1 MKQLFKMLL
10 ILLCLT
16 SFSFAQ
22 QVIQENDYHKDEP
35 ETMKKKVESYVL
47 VQYFL
52 MNANTLDLTDSQREK
67 LNNIKKDYLYPMIQ
81 KEANFRISEMKVMD
95 LLKKPDFNTEELKSA
110 IQMSINHTLE
120 NALLSIDALDAI
132 RNAVGIDNFNKLI
145 KLMNFSPR
153 DMKKNKNPT
162 ENDQYLPDE
171 HIQTL

>member
-10 ILLCLT
+10 ILLCFT

-35 ETMKKKVESYVL
+35 KTMKKKVESYVL

-52 MNANTLDLTDSQREK
+52 MNANTLDLKDSQREK

-95 LLKKPDFNTEELKSA
+95 LLKKPDFNTDKLKSA
-110 IQMSINHTLE
+110 IQMSINLTLE

-153 DMKKNKNPT
+153 DMKKNKKPT
-162 ENDQYLPDE
+162 ENEQYLPDE